1 MFELLDPT
9 NETKA
14 AQRPRN
20 PRPTQL
26 GKATIGLLDIAKSR
40 GDLFLDEI
48 ERQLAAQGHTV
59 KRYQKPTY
67 AHPAPVPLQQQIATE
82 CDVVLEGL
90 AD

>member
-1 MFELLDPT
+1 MIELLDPT

-20 PRPTQL
+20 PRPTSL
-26 GKATIGLLDIAKSR
+26 ERNTIGLLDIAKMR
-40 GDLFLDEI
+40 GDLFLDELA
-48 ERQLAAQGHTV
+48 RQFSQRGLTV

-67 AHPAPVPLQQQIATE
+67 AHPAPVELQQQIVTE
-82 CDVVLEGL
+82 CDVVLEAL